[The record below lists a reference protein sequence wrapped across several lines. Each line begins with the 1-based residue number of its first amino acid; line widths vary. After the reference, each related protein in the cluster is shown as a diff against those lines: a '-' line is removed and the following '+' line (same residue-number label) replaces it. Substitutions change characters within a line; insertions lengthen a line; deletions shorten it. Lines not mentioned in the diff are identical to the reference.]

1 MASLEEFSQISPAS
15 LEDFQYSKD
24 EVAPVSNKPSNLNL
38 AAHAAAF
45 VEDPLQV
52 MQAYQTSNAELDM
65 TGKSQAAD
73 ELLRV
78 AREKSVEK
86 SQVALSNILI
96 DPSVSDADKQAT
108 ANAALDVSNKVYSTS
123 NMLSREALVADA
135 GHESVETERARIS
148 MADAIGEVNAVKK
161 QQQAILNA
169 EIAKKDPNMI
179 QSGVSIINYLM
190 PYSQQ
195 LLTGSISDGLL
206 KGDGH
211 AFATALTLLGDSKE
225 DLKETLSKLP
235 PDQRLG
241 LTQSVV
247 DMINQHTG
255 IAMSD
260 DNDFARVDML
270 RTVLQDG
277 YYESFDKWADNI
289 AGVLD
294 LTLLGGA
301 AVRGAKLA
309 FTGEKVAE
317 EAAENLVRNTQRDAV
332 RSQVQPTTVSQNY
345 KDTNPSKAQ
354 SAHEMAASDESGEA
368 AQALYGTN
376 RADAVASDLMPEVAS
391 VDGSV
396 RNKVGRPEAINQS
409 ANTPDPSVMDFVDH
423 NGAGYYW
430 QSEKRQMRGKVVN
443 DFEQAVGMNARKEMF
458 SVDSLPD
465 GVGVKAVYGP
475 PQGGFGSLEEAVAM
489 AKWSLRDYGVDDSA
503 ITVLQRQGSE
513 YVPVSKE
520 TPTKGETL
528 YSGRVELQGQEPSV
542 IKTTQPTPE
551 VKPDTGVLEAVK
563 APEKLATET
572 IGGYEKRIAKLNL
585 PGTEYTLK
593 DGTKVVARK
602 YDNGPDEATTIH
614 LVTKDGKSVGSI
626 EATGGGMK
634 ENPNIEVVGEF
645 QRKGAGTLLYDL
657 ATDNGLYIGAKN
669 SKNALRTGPGMA
681 IRKAYTPGDSIKFR
695 RPQVK
700 APETVVQTDIGSKV
714 VVKRKAPDFLVQVE
728 SKYKFSP
735 GDVAEWAEADVK
747 YNIFDRVDAFLG
759 TTGAGSLQRH
769 LLDAHSMLHPNITL
783 GANVA
788 VDKAAGLEKELLR
801 VGDNF
806 ASGYKAMPKER
817 QGLLE
822 SIIKD
827 ANSEG
832 TDFNYNKLVTDGVT
846 PKEIQ
851 TLKDWRHYW
860 DTVYHLENKDMVK
873 TMRARGFAEFVDEAN
888 DTRLFAK
895 PTARTQI
902 AGDVK
907 VYNHVDDTVTVMRA
921 DQISELYGKNGTLA
935 RLRQPMSVGDDAAE
949 FIVSENAIGKNYLRA
964 LTDDSQVLNY
974 RKGYYSVHYKDPQF
988 IVKVVQDSRG
998 NTLYEK
1004 AVATAGNIKDAD
1016 MMVRRMAA
1024 TDGAKYYRRGDV
1036 KKMDM
1041 RSDDYWDLQQAGGR
1055 SAQKIRGK
1063 RLEDATSTVTDP
1075 SMTNILGPVDSM
1087 IQSAR
1092 STSNR
1097 VAMRDML
1104 EATKQRFMN
1113 QFEEYLPNGKYGQ
1126 KVLPG
1131 NISEVK
1137 YRGGQTP
1144 NTKKLADART
1154 TFEYIRYLENGYI
1167 NHIDDGYKAT
1177 LKTLSDI
1184 AGNAGATK
1192 LEKGL
1197 GWMSEGRGPSAM
1209 GKNIAFN
1216 MYLAT
1221 NPFRQFIVQGHQAV
1235 QLTANFPRWI
1245 ASGRAVPQVSIL
1257 SAFQLGYEP
1266 SSILLKGAG
1275 MNLEEAR
1282 TMFRQFERTGQTAAI
1297 DKQNLIRG
1305 ALGDLADTVA
1315 GGKTRKFVTA
1325 PLTWMRRVGFDAGEN
1340 VNTMT
1345 SWLAHRDQAIREG
1358 KDFSKADVQ
1367 DLVSGQARNYTYNMN
1382 AAGDMPYN
1390 QNALAAVFQFMQVPH
1405 KAMTGM
1411 LFNRVMTPWQKA
1423 RLGGFNALMYTLPPA
1438 AMYSFFGDV
1447 LPDDPDVRDA
1457 VVQGMEGLVLN
1468 KLLETATGEESRV
1481 DFSGLSP
1488 VDMFGTYDF
1497 IHSIFTTDV
1506 GTVVASTPSGQ
1517 LFFGNN
1523 PRITNFAKT
1532 AARYFN
1538 LIDDYQDPTTF
1549 GQVAH
1554 DFASLSSGYSNAFKA
1569 AYSLQYGRKLNTM
1582 GGITDSNVTRPEG
1595 IMQVFGFGGVDEA
1608 QKRYVNDATYKK
1620 TKAYEDDVKAWY
1632 KDFKKHIARQGITP
1646 GEVEHTT
1653 KVFGEAWRV
1662 WGNDDMQ
1669 ARRIIAGELKKD
1681 AVGGDDRIYQSVLK
1695 ATGVMNHA
1703 EVKGLIKAAP
1713 GYNEEKR
1720 KQMNETVDFIYSYKD
1735 KKPED
1740 N

>member
-15 LEDFQYSKD
+15 LADFAYSKD

-52 MQAYQTSNAELDM
+52 MQAYNTTNAELDM
-65 TGKSQAAD
+65 EGRSQSSQ

-78 AREKSVEK
+78 ARENSVAK
-86 SQVALSNILI
+86 SQQALSNILI
-96 DPSVSDADKQAT
+96 DPNVSDADKQAT
-108 ANAALDVSNKVYSTS
+108 AAAALDVANKVYSTS
-123 NMLSREALVADA
+123 NMLSRESLVADA
-135 GHESVETERARIS
+135 GHESVETEYARVS
-148 MADAIGEVNAVKK
+148 MADAIGEVNDYKK
-161 QQQAILNA
+161 AKQAILNT
-169 EIAKKDPNMI
+169 EVAKNDPNMRDT
-179 QSGVSIINYLM
+179 VEDVINYMM
-190 PYSQQ
+190 PFAQQ
-195 LLTGSISDGLL
+195 NLAGGVLDGLR
-206 KGDGH
+206 KGDKH
-211 AFATALTLLGDSKE
+211 SYAEALTLLGNSKM
-225 DLKETLSKLP
+225 DIKEILTKMP

-241 LTQSVV
+241 MTKAVV
-247 DMINQHTG
+247 DMINQHSS
-255 IAMSD
+255 IAMPD
-260 DNDFARVDML
+260 DNDFARVDFL
-270 RTVLQDG
+270 RTVLEDG
-277 YYESFDKWADNI
+277 YYEDGMKWVDNI
-289 AGVLD
+289 TGVLD
-294 LTLLGGA
+294 LTMIGGA
-301 AVRGAKLA
+301 AVRGTKMLFA
-309 FTGEKVAE
+309 GEKVASD
-317 EAAENLVRNTQRDAV
+317 AAEALVRNTQRESV
-332 RSQVQPTTVSQNY
+332 RSGVQPTTVSQNY
-345 KDTNPSKAQ
+345 KDTNPAKAQ
-354 SAHEMAASDESGEA
+354 AAHELMASDETGEA
-368 AQALYGTN
+368 AQALYGTT
-376 RADAVASDLMPEVAS
+376 RGEAVASDLMPEVAS
-391 VDGSV
+391 VDASV
-396 RNKVGRPEAINQS
+396 RNKVGRPDAAYQS

-465 GVGVKAVYGP
+465 GVGVKAIYGP
-475 PQGGFGSLEEAVAM
+475 PQGGFGTAEEAMAL

-503 ITVLQRQGSE
+503 ITILQRQGSE
-513 YVPVSKE
+513 YVPVAKPAGDE
-520 TPTKGETL
+520 VL
-528 YSGRVELQGQEPSV
+528 YTGRVELQGQEPS
-542 IKTTQPTPE
+542 
-551 VKPDTGVLEAVK
+551 
-563 APEKLATET
+563 
-572 IGGYEKRIAKLNL
+572 
-585 PGTEYTLK
+585 
-593 DGTKVVARK
+593 
-602 YDNGPDEATTIH
+602 
-614 LVTKDGKSVGSI
+614 LVTTS
-626 EATGGGMK
+626 
-634 ENPNIEVVGEF
+634 
-645 QRKGAGTLLYDL
+645 AGT
-657 ATDNGLYIGAKN
+657 
-669 SKNALRTGPGMA
+669 
-681 IRKAYTPGDSIKFR
+681 
-695 RPQVK
+695 
-700 APETVVQTDIGSKV
+700 QTDIGSKV
-714 VVKRKAPDFLVQVE
+714 VVRKRAPDFLVQVE

-747 YNIFDRVDAFLG
+747 YNIFDRVDAFKG
-759 TTGAGSLQRH
+759 EANAGSLQRH

-788 VDKAAGLEKELLR
+788 VDKAAGLEKELLK

-806 ASGYKAMPKER
+806 ASGYKDLPKDR
-817 QGLLE
+817 QSLLE
-822 SIIKD
+822 GIIKD

-832 TDFNYNKLVTDGVT
+832 LDFNYNKLVTDGVT
-846 PKEIQ
+846 PKEAQ

-873 TMRARGFAEFVDEAN
+873 TMRARGFHEFVDEVN

-895 PTARTQI
+895 PTARTQVS
-902 AGDVK
+902 GDVK
-907 VYNHVDDTVTVMRA
+907 IYNHVDDTVTTMRA
-921 DQISELYGKNGTLA
+921 DQISELYSKDGTLA

-949 FIVSENAIGKNYLRA
+949 FIVSENAVGKNYLRA

-1075 SMTNILGPVDSM
+1075 SMSNILGPVDSM
-1087 IQSAR
+1087 VQSAR

-1113 QFEEYLPNGKYGQ
+1113 QYDQFLPDGKYGQ

-1144 NTKKLADART
+1144 DNKKLADART

-1184 AGNAGATK
+1184 AGNAGMTK
-1192 LEKGL
+1192 TEKGL

-1221 NPFRQFIVQGHQAV
+1221 NPFRQFIVQSHQAV

-1245 ASGRAVPQVSIL
+1245 LEGRAVPQVSVL
-1257 SAFQLGYEP
+1257 TAFQLGYEP
-1266 SSILLKGAG
+1266 SSLLLKGAG
-1275 MNLEEAR
+1275 MTLDEAR
-1282 TMFRQFERTGQTAAI
+1282 VMFRQFERTGQSAAI

-1325 PLTWMRRVGFDAGEN
+1325 PLTWMRKVGFDAGEN

-1390 QNALAAVFQFMQVPH
+1390 QNALAALFQFMQVPH
-1405 KAMTGM
+1405 KAMTQM
-1411 LFNRVMTPWQKA
+1411 LTNRVLTPMQKL
-1423 RLGGFNALMYTLPPA
+1423 RLVGFNATMYTLPPA
-1438 AMYSFFGDV
+1438 AMYGFFGDI
-1447 LPDDPDVRDA
+1447 LPDDPGVRDA

-1468 KLLETATGEESRV
+1468 KLLETSTGEDSRV
-1481 DFSGLSP
+1481 DFSSLSP

-1497 IHSIFTTDV
+1497 IHSLFTTDV

-1549 GQVAH
+1549 GNVAH

-1569 AYSLQYGRKLNTM
+1569 AYSLQYQRKLNTM
-1582 GGITDSNVTRPEG
+1582 GGITDSNVTRPEA
-1595 IMQVFGFGGVDEA
+1595 IMQVFGFGTSDEA
-1608 QKRYVNDATYKK
+1608 QKRLVNDTTYKK
-1620 TKAYEDDVKAWY
+1620 TKAYEDDVKTWY

-1662 WGNDDMQ
+1662 WGNDDFQ

-1681 AVGGDDRIYQSVLK
+1681 AQSGDARIYQSVMK
-1695 ATGVMNHA
+1695 ATGVMDHA
-1703 EVKGLIKAAP
+1703 EVKGLIKAIP
-1713 GYNEEKR
+1713 GYDEEKR
-1720 KQMNETVDFIYSYKD
+1720 KQMSDTVDYIYSYKD
-1735 KKPED
+1735 KKEEE
-1740 N
+1740 